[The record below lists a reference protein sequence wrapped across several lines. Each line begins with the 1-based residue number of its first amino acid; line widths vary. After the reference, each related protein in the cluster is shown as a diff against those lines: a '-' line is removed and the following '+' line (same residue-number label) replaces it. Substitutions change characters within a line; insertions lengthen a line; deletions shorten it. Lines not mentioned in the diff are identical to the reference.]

1 MGDVLAACAIHGWY
15 KGEKRRRIASMDT
28 SKAANDG
35 RLKSG
40 QRKAAGTGLHG
51 SGDSRVSMTVGLL
64 SVFSSVVL

>member
-1 MGDVLAACAIHGWY
+1 
-15 KGEKRRRIASMDT
+15 MDT

-40 QRKAAGTGLHG
+40 QRKAAGTGVHG

-64 SVFSSVVL
+64 SVFPSVGAGFVKSSPVLGGARGG